1 MKRVI
6 ATTIL
11 TLLALALCRCG
22 KAEAGIYRFQSLEMG
37 LSYNIYVDTLTGV
50 Q

>member
-6 ATTIL
+6 AITIL
-11 TLLALALCRCG
+11 TLLTVALCRCG

-37 LSYNIYVDTLTGV
+37 LSYNIHIC
-50 Q
+50 